1 MQNIKPGCTLQ
12 VLYFYSIPFFRKRF
26 FSLGQLRNNDRRD
39 YEQNT
44 DKGGNISVSPQIIT
58 LIIVLAICV
67 AAFILLYFQ
76 GKRNMKK
83 RDEQQAAI
91 DQAAQWVNMLIID
104 KKKLRMKE
112 SGLPQMVI
120 DQTPKMM
127 RGSKLPIIKAK
138 VGPQIVSLIC
148 DEKIFESVPVKKEV
162 KAVVSGIYV
171 LDVKGLHGKT
181 EAAPEKK
188 KGFFKRMI
196 ASAQEK
202 AGAKPVK

>member
-1 MQNIKPGCTLQ
+1 M
-12 VLYFYSIPFFRKRF
+12 
-26 FSLGQLRNNDRRD
+26 
-39 YEQNT
+39 
-44 DKGGNISVSPQIIT
+44 SPVAIT
-58 LIIVLAICV
+58 LLVIVIVLAIIIAV
-67 AAFILLYFQ
+67 LYFL
-76 GKRNMKK
+76 GKKAQKK
-83 RDEQQAAI
+83 QAEQQELLT
-91 DQAAQWVNMLIID
+91 VSMLIID
-104 KKKLRMKE
+104 KKRMKMKDA
-112 SGLPQMVI
+112 GLPQMVI

-148 DEKIFESVPVKKEV
+148 DEKIFDSVPVKKEV

-188 KGFFKRMI
+188 KGFFKRLV
-196 ASAQEK
+196 ATAQEK